1 MSNFFYPILGG
12 VLIGLS
18 ATLLLLLLGRIAGIS
33 GIVWAAI
40 TETGQRT
47 WRLLFLAGLIL
58 GGSLFHWVSG
68 VPIPEGN
75 DNWVLAIIAGL
86 IVGVGVK
93 LGSGCTSG
101 HGVCGIGRL
110 SMRSLT
116 ATITFMVAG
125 IVTVAVVNAVT
136 G

>member
-18 ATLLLLLLGRIAGIS
+18 ATLLMLLIGRIAGIS
-33 GIVWAAI
+33 GITWAAI
-40 TETGQRT
+40 TEVGQRT
-47 WRLLFLAGLIL
+47 WRLLFLGGMVL
-58 GGSLFHWVSG
+58 GGLLFHFLSG

-75 DNWVLAIIAGL
+75 DNWVLAIIAGF

-125 IVTVAVVNAVT
+125 IVTVAVVNAIT

>member
-47 WRLLFLAGLIL
+47 WRLIFLGGVIF

-75 DNWVLAIIAGL
+75 DNWLLAIIAGL

-125 IVTVAVVNAVT
+125 IVTVAVVNTVT